1 MSYTSNLISSKI
13 DKALANKITAN
24 SWGKMF
30 STTLY
35 ISNSGNDGTADGSQE
50 KPFATITNALLY
62 VQRNYKL
69 VPNNQLT
76 IKFLSDYTIT
86 GNLYIF
92 ELAGISGNT
101 KLVIDGAGFNV
112 VFKVRLYVASCTLE
126 LKNITIESKQANQD
140 ALLFLA
146 FNSVLY
152 ISEKVNLHLKH
163 SGCNIIVASENSILY
178 NKSAITVS
186 ADKGI
191 IGRSFCRFYG
201 FSKVRLFSS
210 DDASVTINDVTFSL
224 AVFDGF
230 RYALVETTK
239 QIQGTANGRKYFL
252 VTSASLDIG
261 GQGEDYLV
269 GSEAGYAD
277 TETNC
282 WVK

>member
-1 MSYTSNLISSKI
+1 MYTSDLITSKI
-13 DKALANKITAN
+13 DKELANKITAN

-35 ISNSGNDGTADGSQE
+35 ISNSGNDGTADGSQDR
-50 KPFATITNALLY
+50 PFATITNALIY
-62 VQRNYKL
+62 MQRNYNL

-76 IKFLSDYTIT
+76 IKFLSDYTFI

-92 ELAGISGNT
+92 ELAGINGNT

-112 VFKVRLYVASCTLE
+112 VFKARLYVASCALE
-126 LKNITIESKQANQD
+126 LKNITIESKQVNQD
-140 ALLFLA
+140 ALLFIA

-152 ISEKVNLHLKH
+152 ISENVHFHLKH
-163 SGCNIIVASENSILY
+163 SGCNVIVASAKTTLY
-178 NKSAITVS
+178 NQGAITVS

-191 IGRSFCRFYG
+191 ISRSFCRFYD
-201 FSKVRLFSS
+201 FSKVRLFLG

-261 GQGEDYLV
+261 GQGEDCLV